1 MESPQIVLAISV
13 GMSALDAVDGSSTG
27 TEVPW
32 MWVLLRPPR
41 FGGAKHASGHDNRS
55 RYRQV
60 CFSNM
65 QPRVKEKAPRRRGP
79 NSEPKRREGCVPT
92 TRVYSRFV
100 PDICII
106 LGAVPATARRGAK
119 QNPAEGDDPA
129 AGFCTRYAEG
139 AKLLPSPQLDH
150 LCEHAHSHARLGS
163 LPSLVCAERVARRTV
178 ASIVPAQQRAATT
191 QTPRRP
197 IGAGGARGV
206 SRSGSGSTTTTHAL
220 FALKVQRKVR
230 NGVAG
235 LAAGGASL
243 DRKKSRPIRALQRC
257 RSMANIGAQC
267 LLKIPAARGPSGISP
282 AAQLKCE

>member
-79 NSEPKRREGCVPT
+79 NSQPKRREGCVPT

-119 QNPAEGDDPA
+119 ALPSWDSKTRWNNLLGDLAVNVTAGSSGRTNSPHRPA
-129 AGFCTRYAEG
+129 A
-139 AKLLPSPQLDH
+139 
-150 LCEHAHSHARLGS
+150 HAL
-163 LPSLVCAERVARRTV
+163 
-178 ASIVPAQQRAATT
+178 RAATRSHH
-191 QTPRRP
+191 RRE
-197 IGAGGARGV
+197 A
-206 SRSGSGSTTTTHAL
+206 
-220 FALKVQRKVR
+220 
-230 NGVAG
+230 
-235 LAAGGASL
+235 
-243 DRKKSRPIRALQRC
+243 
-257 RSMANIGAQC
+257 
-267 LLKIPAARGPSGISP
+267 
-282 AAQLKCE
+282 